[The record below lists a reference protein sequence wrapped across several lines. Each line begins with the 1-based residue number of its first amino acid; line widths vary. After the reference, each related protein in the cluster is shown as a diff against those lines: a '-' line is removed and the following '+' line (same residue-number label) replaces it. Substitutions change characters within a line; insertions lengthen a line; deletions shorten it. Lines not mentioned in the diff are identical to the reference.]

1 MTGEQEQ
8 RDRFSYALR
17 QAMAANPEKGR
28 PNVSNRQLSTAIG
41 VDARTIAKWRKGL
54 ALPNLFESQRLAMAL
69 KVDETLF
76 REPPEVPVPPPY
88 PLEIPR
94 PTSKFK
100 RTLKEIAWSARFS
113 ETAGSTTLTIVLARV
128 GQGGSEELLV
138 SEDVQISNPD
148 FDTIANSADLAGI
161 ADNKAGTYVLRYLRE
176 STILAEGTFR
186 LVK

>member
-1 MTGEQEQ
+1 MI
-8 RDRFSYALR
+8 RLL
-17 QAMAANPEKGR
+17 M
-28 PNVSNRQLSTAIG
+28 
-41 VDARTIAKWRKGL
+41 
-54 ALPNLFESQRLAMAL
+54 LAMLVITGCAGGQPA
-69 KVDETLF
+69 VTSAPAQEIE
-76 REPPEVPVPPPY
+76 EPAPEPTEEPVIEGLGTITFGKTYDPDT
-88 PLEIPR
+88 LEIPR